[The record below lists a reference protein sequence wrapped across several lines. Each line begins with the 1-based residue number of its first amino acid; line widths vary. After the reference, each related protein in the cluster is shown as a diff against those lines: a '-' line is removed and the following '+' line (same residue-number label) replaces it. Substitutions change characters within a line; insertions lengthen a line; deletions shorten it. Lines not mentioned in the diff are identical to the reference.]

1 MSEAEKAQAGRE
13 EGPTIFDKILDGS
26 IPAKFIHDDDKCV
39 AFNDVS
45 PQAPVHFLVIPRKRI
60 AMIEEAEDADAEL
73 LGHLLLVAKKVA
85 KEQGLTN
92 GYRCQDNNMFRADNI
107 YIQARGEQREGGS
120 SVCVSSPHS
129 CDGRKTDE
137 LASRIISHESSE
149 SLQNSFRTTNYTPL

>member
-1 MSEAEKAQAGRE
+1 MWHADLS
-13 EGPTIFDKILDGS
+13 
-26 IPAKFIHDDDKCV
+26 
-39 AFNDVS
+39 
-45 PQAPVHFLVIPRKRI
+45 LVDIVNANISLARKRI

-92 GYRCQDNNMFRADNI
+92 GYRCQVYNMFRADNI
-107 YIQARGEQREGGS
+107 CIQARGEQWEGGS
-120 SVCVSSPHS
+120 SVCVSPPHS

-149 SLQNSFRTTNYTPL
+149 SSQNSFRATNYTLL

>member
-92 GYRCQDNNMFRADNI
+92 GYRCQDYIMSGADNI
-107 YIQARGEQREGGS
+107 YMQARG
-120 SVCVSSPHS
+120 
-129 CDGRKTDE
+129 K
-137 LASRIISHESSE
+137 
-149 SLQNSFRTTNYTPL
+149 

>member
-92 GYRCQDNNMFRADNI
+92 GYRCQDYNMFRADNI
-107 YIQARGEQREGGS
+107 YIQTRGEQWEGGS

-129 CDGRKTDE
+129 CDGGKTDE

-149 SLQNSFRTTNYTPL
+149 TSQNSFRTTNYTPL

>member
-92 GYRCQDNNMFRADNI
+92 GYRCQDYIMSRAGNI
-107 YIQARGEQREGGS
+107 YIQARGEQWEGGS

-129 CDGRKTDE
+129 RDGRKTDE

-149 SLQNSFRTTNYTPL
+149 SSQNSFRTTNYTPL